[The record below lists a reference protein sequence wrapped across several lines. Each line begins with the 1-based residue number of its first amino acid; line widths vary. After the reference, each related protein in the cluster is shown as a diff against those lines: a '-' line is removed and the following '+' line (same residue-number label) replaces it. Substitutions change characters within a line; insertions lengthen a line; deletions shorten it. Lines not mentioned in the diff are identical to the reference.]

1 MAWQLRKLTYILLSL
16 LLMGYCTKLGSA
28 VLNGSQSPHDKVGVW
43 TDGIMQEE
51 TSMEVTDIGVA
62 NEFIYQLRVN
72 SY

>member
-1 MAWQLRKLTYILLSL
+1 
-16 LLMGYCTKLGSA
+16 MGYCTKLGSA